1 LASLVEDRDQGIE
14 VKRITESILDKKSNR
29 SELLSEKSNSH
40 EVEKIVA
47 TSEESNEM
55 DEIAV
60 IVEEDSQEIEG
71 SWQQDSTTEWG
82 KQTESISDDVEWNS
96 DVIELD
102 D

>member
-1 LASLVEDRDQGIE
+1 
-14 VKRITESILDKKSNR
+14 
-29 SELLSEKSNSH
+29 
-40 EVEKIVA
+40 
-47 TSEESNEM
+47 M